1 MSLALF
7 ETYSVSDED
16 SKDSR
21 LHPAISK
28 QSVPFLMDRITK
40 RFEKEGYSLKE
51 RNEDYQELLLV
62 DESYSLTFHFLKEEG
77 AKVKIGVSVYAPS
90 KRGKTRNK
98 LMESLA
104 ILKNLVEENKTY
116 SR

>member
-7 ETYSVSDED
+7 EKYSISDED
-16 SKDSR
+16 SKDSS

-28 QSVPFLMDRITK
+28 QSVPFLMDKITK

-51 RNEDYQELLLV
+51 RNEDYQELLLA

-77 AKVKIGVSVYAPS
+77 AKVKIGLSVYAPT
-90 KRGKTRNK
+90 KRGKTRKK
-98 LMESLA
+98 LVESLE
-104 ILKNLVEENKTY
+104 ILKQLVEENKTY
-116 SR
+116 NG